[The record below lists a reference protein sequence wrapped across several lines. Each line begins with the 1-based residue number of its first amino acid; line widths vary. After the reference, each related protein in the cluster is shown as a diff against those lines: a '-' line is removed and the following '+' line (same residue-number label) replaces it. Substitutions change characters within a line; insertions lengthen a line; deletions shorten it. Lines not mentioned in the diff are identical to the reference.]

1 MIAATHNPFVD
12 KFCKMLDDDFYPTVL
27 HEAATLNEEL
37 TILGSFSPVDS
48 IEWYNSNISFVF
60 IKASKRVASDFPGS
74 KGLIMETLASIR
86 SKNRYALPVFIFKEN
101 EKISKTF
108 IGRLKCGYLTY
119 NDDFVYDLCVGSK
132 KLINSITGKTGN
144 VKHDLLNQENA
155 QHFSELDLN
164 LASDYML
171 SIMQDDIQNR
181 AVTSDSVVLL
191 QLRFNDMIL
200 MKLKNTTSAVFRE
213 LSIRKSVA
221 KSYEIFYLLTKFIDD
236 SSKNCFE
243 VLLDKLENN
252 IRAKNVEL
260 HVFKSELQI
269 IREIISIKSNYTF
282 PIHKSYALC
291 ALVKKYKE
299 DAAIIFHLFNRV
311 NLRLEQ
317 KLKSTYLKQ
326 ANK

>member
-27 HEAATLNEEL
+27 HEAANLNEEL

-60 IKASKRVASDFPGS
+60 IKASKRVVSDFPSS
-74 KGLIMETLASIR
+74 KDIIMETLASIR

-101 EKISKTF
+101 ERINKTF

-144 VKHDLLNQENA
+144 VKHDLLNQENS

-181 AVTSDSVVLL
+181 AVTSDSVLLL
-191 QLRFNDMIL
+191 QLRLNDMIQ

-221 KSYEIFYLLTKFIDD
+221 KSYEIFYLVTKLIDD
-236 SSKNCFE
+236 SSKNCLE
-243 VLLDKLENN
+243 ILLDQLENN

-260 HVFKSELQI
+260 HVFNSELQI
-269 IREIISIKSNYTF
+269 ICMLPIFSTVLNYSFILYVVLFLLGACPKEKSFGILNWRHSF
-282 PIHKSYALC
+282 
-291 ALVKKYKE
+291 
-299 DAAIIFHLFNRV
+299 
-311 NLRLEQ
+311 
-317 KLKSTYLKQ
+317 
-326 ANK
+326 